1 MRSRT
6 SFFNK
11 TVFCK
16 TIQRFWPLWLG
27 HAALWFLLLPMELI
41 NRFGRSNVV
50 ELRVKADV
58 LSAATDYSGAVA
70 FIFAI
75 LAAMA
80 VFGWLYNTRSV
91 SFMAALPVRRETMFL
106 SSYAAGFVMLLLS
119 SVLNFFISWLILAI
133 NGMGGGVV
141 WLTQWL
147 AVAALDTLS
156 FYGFSSLCAM
166 LTGSLVILPLVYVVL
181 QLTATVVE
189 ALVGYLLTCLLYGF
203 PHYSNGA
210 FSYLSPLFARM
221 RHCHLGTDAYQ
232 DEVLGWNIRDYY
244 IEGWEVIL
252 IYAAVGLLLSLLALW
267 LYKRRRMETASD
279 AVAIEILK
287 PTFRVCMAVG
297 CALCAAAGGYYLIYT
312 GSYVPGNAPRAALV
326 AALLLLGCSIGWF
339 AAEMLIYKSFAVF
352 RRHRRGWLILSA
364 LLLALTVVVETDIL
378 GIEDKTL
385 APEDYDTVWVTSMG
399 EAISLDGEEARAML
413 SELHQSIID
422 NKALHEGGAPIRS
435 RTLMLAFQKKEGDI
449 LKTVFTRNY
458 YLAATPDQAEDYGS
472 DMRTLEKL
480 FNLPECILDRKEVP
494 FPVTR
499 QGITYA
505 NVVETFMSESDHEA
519 ASYTREAPNL
529 LLALSDAEAYELY
542 TECIL
547 PDIADGTLGRIWL
560 FTDEAYARSIYNC
573 QIEMEFHHR
582 NVDNSTDSHWFHTT
596 PTPESYRTNAWL
608 EAHGVEL
615 ETFWEALERAGETET
630 VTNSDNW

>member
-11 TVFCK
+11 TVFFK

-27 HAALWFLLLPMELI
+27 HAVVWFLLLPLELI
-41 NRFGRSNVV
+41 NRFGRENVTW
-50 ELRVKADV
+50 LRVKADI
-58 LSAATDYSGAVA
+58 LTAATDYSGVIA
-70 FIFAI
+70 FLFAI

-91 SFMAALPVRRETMFL
+91 SFMAALPVRRESMFL
-106 SSYAAGFVMLLLS
+106 SSYAAGFVMLFLG

-133 NGMGGGVV
+133 NGMGHGVA
-141 WLTQWL
+141 WLLQWL
-147 AVAALDTLS
+147 LVSVLDTLN
-156 FYGFSSLCAM
+156 FFGFASLCAM
-166 LTGSLVILPLVYVVL
+166 LTGSLVILPLVYAVL
-181 QLTATVVE
+181 QFTATVVE

-203 PHYSNGA
+203 PHYSQGT
-210 FSYLSPLFARM
+210 FSYLSPLFSRM
-221 RHCHLGTDAYQ
+221 RSCHLGMDAYQ
-232 DEVLGWNIRDYY
+232 DEVLGWSIRDYY
-244 IEGWEVIL
+244 VEGWAVI
-252 IYAAVGLLLSLLALW
+252 IAYAAVGLLLSLLALL

-279 AVAIEILK
+279 AVAIDILK

-312 GSYVPGNAPRAALV
+312 GSYVPGNAPRAALI
-326 AALLLLGCSIGWF
+326 AALLLMGCTVGWF

-352 RRHRRGWLILSA
+352 RQHRRGWLILSA
-364 LLLALTVVVETDIL
+364 LLLALTIVVETDVL
-378 GIEDKTL
+378 GLEDKTL
-385 APEDYDTVWVTSMG
+385 APEDYDSVWVNSMG
-399 EAISLDGEEARAML
+399 ESASLDGEDAKAML

-422 NKALHEGGAPIRS
+422 HKALHEGGAPIRS
-435 RTLMLAFQKKEGDI
+435 RTLMLTFQKEEGDMF
-449 LKTVFTRNY
+449 KTVLERNY
-458 YLAATPDQAEDYGS
+458 YLAATPDQVEDYSS

-480 FNLPECILDRKEVP
+480 FNLPECINDRKEVP
-494 FPVTR
+494 FEVTE

-505 NVVETFMSESDHEA
+505 NVVETFMSEADHEA

-529 LLALSDAEAYELY
+529 LLQLTDAEAYELY

-560 FTDEAYARSIYNC
+560 FTDETYARSIYNC

-582 NVDNSTDSHWFHTT
+582 NADNTTDSHWFHTT
-596 PTPESYRTNAWL
+596 PTPESFRTNAWL
-608 EAHGVEL
+608 EAHGVKL
-615 ETFWEALERAGETET
+615 ETFWEALERAGETEA
-630 VTNSDNW
+630 VTNSNNW